1 VVEALLDAYP
11 SATLEQDADGCL
23 PLHEVAA
30 SSGCVDV
37 LRAILDTSPEAA
49 AMVDDKYHELP
60 LHCACRAADNGQ
72 PKARARLPPRAS
84 PVKDQFGR
92 RHPSVPQNREC
103 RSQPR
108 VLHPRHRRRL
118 LCARAHYTVLC
129 VAAPSPHGQPG
140 CELSFG
146 GNINAS
152 A

>member
-92 RHPSVPQNREC
+92 RHPSVPQNRVPFTA
-103 RSQPR
+103 S
-108 VLHPRHRRRL
+108 
-118 LCARAHYTVLC
+118 C
-129 VAAPSPHGQPG
+129 VAPPTPPPPAVRESPLHCAVRG
-140 CELSFG
+140 CALTTRAAG
-146 GNINAS
+146 V
-152 A
+152 